1 MSLIIIA
8 AVIWGICKLIS
19 AASAASKERARQAQL
34 ERIRREQERVKLEQ
48 ARQREAWKAAQ
59 AAERERVRQMVALE
73 REQARQAKEQE
84 RLAKE
89 QERMDAE
96 IKKEREERI
105 EADNKLQA
113 QINKQNYRIEKAKS
127 DIMFLQEDIE
137 TLTDLRHPKAMKL
150 HELKNLKVKDDYRG
164 IGNPARDA
172 EIEKL
177 TKQVRQYDKQ
187 IHAAQQKIDK
197 ANADKRDAEI
207 KLREVA

>member
-84 RLAKE
+84 RIAKE
-89 QERMDAE
+89 QERQAAQLAKHEKRLADLEYRVSQAESDIEFLNDRIAQLDAQRDYLLLQQSGT
-96 IKKEREERI
+96 IPGGKEHTKYQAKIISI
-105 EADNKLQA
+105 ENQIHTAENKLSKA
-113 QINKQNYRIEKAKS
+113 QH
-127 DIMFLQEDIE
+127 
-137 TLTDLRHPKAMKL
+137 TKAM
-150 HELKNLKVKDDYRG
+150 
-164 IGNPARDA
+164 
-172 EIEKL
+172 
-177 TKQVRQYDKQ
+177 
-187 IHAAQQKIDK
+187 AQ
-197 ANADKRDAEI
+197 REM
-207 KLREVA
+207 EVA